1 VPEATIGNFVK
12 ARPITEAIVGSS
24 TTVAVMGGFGPSMAA
39 AVGSSE
45 AAIAATVGSSEA
57 AIVHLPFPMVV
68 AIVVLVEEETCLHSW
83 PRVQP

>member
-1 VPEATIGNFVK
+1 
-12 ARPITEAIVGSS
+12 
-24 TTVAVMGGFGPSMAA
+24 MAA